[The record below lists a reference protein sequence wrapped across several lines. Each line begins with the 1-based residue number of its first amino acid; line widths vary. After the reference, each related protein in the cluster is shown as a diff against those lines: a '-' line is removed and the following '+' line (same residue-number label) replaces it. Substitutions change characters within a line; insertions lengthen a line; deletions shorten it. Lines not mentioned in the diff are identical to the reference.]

1 MWPIDPPVKMRK
13 PILLII
19 GLMMLSSCYT
29 THYKDQQPP
38 PKNLID
44 KDKIVLILA
53 DIELA
58 ESALRQK
65 LNHGYEV
72 KEVRETYY
80 RSIFNEYE
88 ISREQFD
95 SSMTFYKQ
103 DLDGLNQIYEEVI
116 TRLSVIESEVE
127 HEGI

>member
-1 MWPIDPPVKMRK
+1 MSPIDPLAEMKNL
-13 PILLII
+13 ILLII

-29 THYKDQQPP
+29 AHENEKQPP
-38 PKNLID
+38 PQNLID

-72 KEVRETYY
+72 KEVKEAYY
-80 RSIFNEYE
+80 RSIFSEYE

-103 DLDGLNQIYEEVI
+103 DLDELNLIYEEVI

-127 HEGI
+127 LE